1 MNYFKEISVSGEYD
15 VVVCGGGFAGFG
27 AACAAAREGART
39 ILIERDGCLGGTG
52 TKGMVNHLLGA
63 RRVDGDRLYTCV
75 GGLFSEIEKRLLK
88 AGGAVDVHKVDFDL
102 PPQGWYPLLGAGLVF
117 DPEQMK
123 SVLEEIAEECGV
135 HILYMTDIVDV
146 VREGR
151 RVSGVVVHN
160 KNGLSVIKGKYFVD
174 ATGDADICRAFGCAL
189 NKGDD
194 DGGMAAASLE
204 MHVENVNAEELTKY
218 MRSTRDMRFRKLIAP
233 LKESGEWDFPYEI
246 FISVQMTRP
255 DVFMINTIRQVGV
268 DGTDAE
274 SVSRAIVDGRKEN
287 FKLLDIMRAHF
298 PGFENAR
305 VRSIAPTVGIRE
317 TNRLVGQYVL
327 TTDDLI
333 SGKDFDDG
341 IALSAYHW
349 DMPNPKRP
357 SDQPLAGVK
366 TASPYTQIPYRS
378 LLPRE
383 ADNLIVVGRCI
394 SAEREVLGPVRV
406 MAPCLAM
413 GEAAG
418 VAAASV
424 LPNGRALCDAD
435 IVKVKST
442 IKSRGGYTDRSD
454 VTWEVIKK

>member
-1 MNYFKEISVSGEYD
+1 MNYQKHISVSGEYD

-27 AACAAAREGART
+27 ASCAAAREGAKT
-39 ILIERDGCLGGTG
+39 ILIERDGSLGGTG
-52 TKGMVNHLLGA
+52 TKGMVNHILGA

-88 AGGAVDVHKVDFDL
+88 SGGAIDVHTVDIDL
-102 PPQGWYPLLGAGLVF
+102 PPHGWYPLLGVGLVF
-117 DPEQMK
+117 EPEEMK
-123 SVLEEIAEECGV
+123 LTLEDIAEECGV
-135 HILYMTDIVDV
+135 HLLYMTDIVDV
-146 VREGR
+146 VRDDR
-151 RVSGVVVHN
+151 KISGVIIHN

-174 ATGDADICRAFGCAL
+174 ATGDADIAKAFGCSL
-189 NKGDD
+189 IKGDN

-204 MHVENVNAEELTKY
+204 MHVENVNAEELTEY
-218 MRSTRDMRFRKLIAP
+218 MRSTRDVRFRKLIAP

-274 SVSRAIVDGRKEN
+274 SVTRAMIDGRKEN

-305 VRSIAPTVGIRE
+305 VRSIAPTIGIRE
-317 TNRLVGQYVL
+317 TNRLVGEYVL
-327 TTDDLI
+327 TADDLI

-418 VAAASV
+418 GAAAHV
-424 LPNGRALCDAD
+424 MADGRAFRDAD
-435 IVKVKST
+435 IPAVKRT
-442 IKSRGGYTDRSD
+442 IKSRGGYVDRDD
-454 VTWEVIKK
+454 VTFEIIKK